1 MYDTLIELAD
11 HDGIRVIKVGNEVDL
26 ANADTLQRYLEEAAA
41 GNDTFVVSLETCRYI
56 DSSGLRPIIRLA
68 ERVGDAF
75 FIVVPPGTQ
84 VRRVFDLTN
93 LAERM
98 NVCDSEKEAVAR
110 AGAFRKIAV

>member
-1 MYDTLIELAD
+1 VYDTLIELAD
-11 HDGIRVIKVGNEVDL
+11 HDGIRVIKVGNEVDI
-26 ANADTLQRYLEEAAA
+26 ANAGTLQRYLEEAAE

-84 VRRVFDLTN
+84 IRRVFDLTN
-93 LAERM
+93 LGERM
-98 NVCDSEKEAVAR
+98 NVCASVPEAVAR
-110 AGAFRKIAV
+110 AGAFRRIAV